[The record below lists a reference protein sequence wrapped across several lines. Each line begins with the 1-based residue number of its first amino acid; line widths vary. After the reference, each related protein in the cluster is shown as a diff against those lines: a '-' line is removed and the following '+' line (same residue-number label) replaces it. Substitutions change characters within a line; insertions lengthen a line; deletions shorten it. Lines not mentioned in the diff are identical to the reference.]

1 MTKDTL
7 WRLRMEIRLCSLY
20 YADYRNSF
28 GIDRHAVCDF
38 FDGYADF
45 LEELMRE
52 EIPDYN
58 DAGYFDRLPQY
69 DNAENLWAW
78 YGCFD
83 EEPLPLPVEPDEE
96 SA

>member
-7 WRLRMEIRLCSLY
+7 WQLRMEIRLCSLY

-28 GIDRHAVCDF
+28 GIDRRAVCDF

-45 LEELMRE
+45 LEGLMRE

-83 EEPLPLPVEPDEE
+83 EEPLPLPVETGKE
-96 SA
+96 AA

>member
-1 MTKDTL
+1 MTKDML

-28 GIDRHAVCDF
+28 GIDKRAVCDF

-45 LEELMRE
+45 LEDLMQE
-52 EIPDYN
+52 EIHDYN
-58 DAGYFDRLPQY
+58 DEDYFGHLPQY
-69 DNAENLWAW
+69 DNAENLWDW
-78 YGCFD
+78 YCCFD
-83 EEPLPLPVEPDEE
+83 EEPLPLPVETAEE

>member
-1 MTKDTL
+1 MTKDML
-7 WRLRMEIRLCSLY
+7 WQLRMEIRLCSLY

-28 GIDRHAVCDF
+28 GIERRAVCDF

-58 DAGYFDRLPQY
+58 DAGYRTLLARL
-69 DNAENLWAW
+69 NAESPAAET
-78 YGCFD
+78 
-83 EEPLPLPVEPDEE
+83 EEAEKC
-96 SA
+96 

>member
-1 MTKDTL
+1 MTKDML

-28 GIDRHAVCDF
+28 GIDKRAVCDF

-45 LEELMRE
+45 LEDLMQE

-58 DAGYFDRLPQY
+58 DEDYFGHLPQY
-69 DNAENLWAW
+69 DNAENLWDW
-78 YGCFD
+78 YCCFD
-83 EEPLPLPVEPDEE
+83 EEPLPLPVETAEE